1 MPKNKRGSALL
12 LTTILLFVVLS
23 LVVSLS
29 YVTVMEQQMSSKTK
43 SSVGS
48 FFNADSGVEWALNKI
63 ANATGGT
70 IAGVFGAINFNPDGS
85 TYPFANAGYKVYL
98 LDSEGKVITD
108 LSKDISLV
116 KAVRSV
122 GTQTAGDP
130 TQRAIEAAVGTGEVC
145 SGSPTEISAISSDT
159 KNFAEAAKYCHVT
172 MGGCWHVP
180 SAEELGIFVNPSN
193 EDKWVWTSTI
203 NIEPYLFR
211 VRMPSGQMERT
222 EFSRS
227 DSTFVACVK

>member
-1 MPKNKRGSALL
+1 MSKNKRGSALL

-130 TQRAIEAAVGTGEVC
+130 TQRAIEAAVAETGIGKYQISC
-145 SGSPTEISAISSDT
+145 SLSGALTMCCRVDTETGSTECKMTPD
-159 KNFAEAAKYCHVT
+159 H
-172 MGGCWHVP
+172 P
-180 SAEELGIFVNPSN
+180 NP
-193 EDKWVWTSTI
+193 WI
-203 NIEPYLFR
+203 
-211 VRMPSGQMERT
+211 
-222 EFSRS
+222 
-227 DSTFVACVK
+227 TFGNKPW

>member
-1 MPKNKRGSALL
+1 MSKNKRGSALL

-130 TQRAIEAAVGTGEVC
+130 TQRAIEAAVGTGGGGGC
-145 SGSPTEISAISSDT
+145 YTSYGTPPGSADPLTGKCIQGFTNKGSIGQWGACGSGISNTDH
-159 KNFAEAAKYCHVT
+159 FRPPG
-172 MGGCWHVP
+172 GGCWGTGLP
-180 SAEELGIFVNPSN
+180 LDFGEAFVCC
-193 EDKWVWTSTI
+193 
-203 NIEPYLFR
+203 L
-211 VRMPSGQMERT
+211 
-222 EFSRS
+222 
-227 DSTFVACVK
+227 

>member
-1 MPKNKRGSALL
+1 MKQKSKYKNKEKARKGSALL

-63 ANATGGT
+63 ANSPGGK
-70 IAGVFGAINFNPDGS
+70 ISAVFSGQWQE
-85 TYPFANAGYKVYL
+85 ANDYAACPMEGCNVYF
-98 LDSEGKVITD
+98 LDENGKVITD
-108 LSKDISLV
+108 GAATDVSAI

-130 TQRAIEAAVGTGEVC
+130 TQRAVEAAVGATGGICYTDYSLDPGKTTATPCSVSGFSVKADLGNWGGCYSNGGNFYAAYSRPPGGKC
-145 SGSPTEISAISSDT
+145 SGNYGGLFNSST
-159 KNFAEAAKYCHVT
+159 NEGEA
-172 MGGCWHVP
+172 
-180 SAEELGIFVNPSN
+180 
-193 EDKWVWTSTI
+193 
-203 NIEPYLFR
+203 YLCC
-211 VRMPSGQMERT
+211 QN
-222 EFSRS
+222 
-227 DSTFVACVK
+227 